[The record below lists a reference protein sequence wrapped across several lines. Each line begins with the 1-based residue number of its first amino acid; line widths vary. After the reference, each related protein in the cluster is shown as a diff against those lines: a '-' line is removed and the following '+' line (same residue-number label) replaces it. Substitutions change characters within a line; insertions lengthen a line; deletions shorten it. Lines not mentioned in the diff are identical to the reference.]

1 MVTDSSRW
9 NSVALRLAARCLLA
23 CPVGFALPG
32 LAQESVQLAV
42 RSGDTL
48 IGISQ
53 RYLDDP
59 GRWPQLQRLNR
70 VANPRRMPVG
80 RMLTLPLDWLRWTE
94 LPAEVLFVLGGAT
107 VNAAPLSAGL
117 QLKSGDRLD
126 TGTQGSLTLRFS
138 DGALVVFAP
147 MTKATLGVSREAS
160 AAGIRST
167 RIDVQGGAV
176 DSTAT
181 PLKESGSR
189 FEIRTPRVVTAV
201 RGTRFRVAEDDGVSR
216 HEVLTGQV
224 ALTGAAPAPVQVAQ
238 GQGVRA
244 EAGRLG
250 AVVPLLGPPD
260 LSGLPPRSERTVQSL
275 QVAPMAGATGW
286 RWQVASDRAF
296 TQLLQDVKTREPVWL
311 LAGLPDGEYQLR
323 VRAADAQA
331 LEGVEAQRSLTIAAR
346 PEPPLLRGPT
356 SGASVLPGAALV
368 WAELPDAPSYH
379 LQISR
384 NPAFTDLVLDRTAV
398 TGIRWLLD
406 PALAPGSYHWRLATL
421 RRDGSR
427 GPFGDVSQF
436 TLLEPSAV
444 VPPQLDAAGL
454 RLSWSGPPSLRH
466 RVQVARD
473 AGFDKPELDQ
483 VVPGSSLQ
491 MPEPQPGMLF
501 VRTQVVLSDGV
512 SGPWSA
518 VQRFEVPK
526 KEVPAAPFPWPV
538 LFLLLLP
545 FL

>member
-1 MVTDSSRW
+1 M
-9 NSVALRLAARCLLA
+9 RLAVRCLLVL
-23 CPVGFALPG
+23 PVGFVLPG
-32 LAQESVQLAV
+32 LAQEHVQLAL

-70 VANPRRMPVG
+70 ITHPRRMPVG
-80 RMLTLPLDWLRWTE
+80 RTLMLPLDWLRWSE
-94 LPAEVLFVLGGAT
+94 LTAEVLFVQGGAT
-107 VNAAPLSAGL
+107 VNAAPLSAGM
-117 QLKSGDRLD
+117 QIKAGDRLE
-126 TGTQGSLTLRFS
+126 TGAQGSLTLRFS

-147 MTKATLGVSREAS
+147 MTRATLGVSREAS
-160 AAGIRST
+160 AVGIRST
-167 RIDVQGGAV
+167 RFDVQGGAL

-216 HEVLTGQV
+216 HEVLSGQV
-224 ALTGAAPAPVQVAQ
+224 ALTGSAPGPVQVAQ
-238 GQGVRA
+238 GKGVRA
-244 EAGRLG
+244 EAGSLG

-260 LSGLPPRSERTVQSL
+260 LSGLPQRIERTVQSL
-275 QVAPMAGATGW
+275 QVPPMSGATGW
-286 RWQVASDRAF
+286 RWQVASDQAF
-296 TQLLQDVKTREPVWL
+296 TRLLQDVKTREPIWL
-311 LAGLPDGEYQLR
+311 LTGLPDGEYQLR
-323 VRAADAQA
+323 VRAADAQS

-368 WAELPDAPSYH
+368 WAELPDTPSYH

-384 NPAFTDLVLDRTAV
+384 NAAFTDLVLDRAGV
-398 TGIRWLLD
+398 TGTRWPLD
-406 PALAPGSYHWRLATL
+406 PAWAPGSYHWRLATL
-421 RRDGSR
+421 RRDSSR
-427 GPFGDVSQF
+427 GPFGDASQF

-444 VPPQLDAAGL
+444 VPPQLGDEGL
-454 RLSWSGPPSLRH
+454 RLAWSGPPGLRH

-483 VVPGSSLQ
+483 VVAGSSLQ

-501 VRTQVVLSDGV
+501 VRTQVVLPDGA
-512 SGPWSA
+512 SGPWSE

-526 KEVPAAPFPWPV
+526 KEVPATPFPWPV
-538 LFLLLLP
+538 LLLLLLP
-545 FL
+545 LL